1 MAALAIAVGLSAAC
15 GPSTDTPSNPTTS
28 VLPDPSTSPDLGD
41 GNGELGNAVT
51 SEGPSSGSGQGNGS
65 GSGSG
70 QNTASWPT
78 PEDCVAYN
86 PDKVAVTYANGV
98 YTVKD
103 GTKVVLTVP
112 GQSGDNTGDKAL
124 ALTQRFKKHCYLG
137 RNNNREERNSYIFD
151 YWRDSSGYKPTI
163 ADQEED
169 CSSYNRNNLTV
180 EDMGNNDG
188 WRVKDHDHVLHLF
201 DNGKDANN
209 GKLVLAKYS
218 KICYIGTGDDN
229 NTGQDQVT
237 YAP

>member
-1 MAALAIAVGLSAAC
+1 MAALAIAVSLSAAC
-15 GPSTDTPSNPTTS
+15 GPSTDTPANPTTS
-28 VLPDPSTSPDLGD
+28 AQPSTSPSPGD
-41 GNGELGNAVT
+41 GNGELGNATT
-51 SEGPSSGSGQGNGS
+51 SEGPSSGSGQGNGQ
-65 GSGSG
+65 GNGTG

-86 PDKVAVTYANGV
+86 PDKVAVTYANGF

-124 ALTQRFKKHCYLG
+124 ALTQRYKKHCYLG

-151 YWRDSSGYKPTI
+151 YWRDASGNKPTI
-163 ADQEED
+163 ADQDDD
-169 CSSYNRNNLTV
+169 CSSYNHNNLTV

-201 DNGKDANN
+201 DNGTDAKN
-209 GKLVLAKYS
+209 GKLVLVKYS
-218 KICYIGTGDDN
+218 KICFIGAGNDS
-229 NTGQDQVT
+229 NTGQDQIS
-237 YAP
+237 YSL